1 MGKRAISVTLDAE
14 NVTWLK
20 GRAGAGGFRSVS
32 DLLNRLIGHARA
44 EGGPTAG
51 VRSVAG
57 TIDVDASDPLLKK
70 ADAAVRHLYDVSLS
84 RPLIVRET
92 RATSSASPKKKKRG

>member
-1 MGKRAISVTLDAE
+1 MGKQAISVTLDAD

-32 DLLNRLIGHARA
+32 DLLNRLIVAAR
-44 EGGPTAG
+44 TAG
-51 VRSVAG
+51 AAAGARSVAG
-57 TIDVDASDPLLKK
+57 TIDVDASDPMLKK
-70 ADAAVRHLYDVSLS
+70 ADAAVRHLYEVSLS

-92 RATSSASPKKKKRG
+92 RATYSVPKKKRRG